1 VVEQLVGDR
10 HRQSSWCAAGFLWAQ
25 RCKTP
30 EGAPRPRPAASA
42 HQARAGRWTAA
53 GHHAP
58 VIKRAVADQQHAH
71 HHHQAD
77 PSLPPGQPRRMR
89 NCLHAAR
96 RDFRSR
102 PPSRSR
108 PVHPPRRSSPTRVR
122 PADGPSG
129 SSPSGRCG
137 RGRLSSST
145 EIARTCSK
153 WPQPTI
159 WLAVP
164 SRSAVLTRAEVRLE
178 CDGLIARLAAEPAVP
193 ATNLLDD
200 LADQLTRPRR
210 HAGSRS
216 CGHAAGARRA
226 GRSRFERQCGRT
238 LELLA

>member
-1 VVEQLVGDR
+1 VVRQLVGER
-10 HRQSSWCAAGFLWAQ
+10 HQLFSWCAAGSSGTQ
-25 RCKTP
+25 GCKTP
-30 EGAPRPRPAASA
+30 ERAPRPRPAASA
-42 HQARAGRWTAA
+42 HQARAGRLTAA

-71 HHHQAD
+71 HRDQAD
-77 PSLPPGQPRRMR
+77 PSLPPGQPRRIC
-89 NCLHAAR
+89 NCLHADR

-102 PPSRSR
+102 PSSRSR
-108 PVHPPRRSSPTRVR
+108 PVHPPRRSSPTRVS

-129 SSPSGRCG
+129 SSPSGRRA
-137 RGRLSSST
+137 RGRFSSSRDRQDLLQVAT
-145 EIARTCSK
+145 ADDLACCSFAIRC
-153 WPQPTI
+153 PY
-159 WLAVP
+159 
-164 SRSAVLTRAEVRLE
+164 RAEVRLE

-210 HAGSRS
+210 RAGSRS
-216 CGHAAGARRA
+216 CGHAAGARWA